1 MPNAGS
7 CSFVL
12 KCDPSHLQIAHPS
25 LTLVP
30 RFYLFGRK
38 GFVIQRFVL
47 KYFERVLVLLL
58 VASLLIINSLI
69 EQKFAFLS
77 FYYLRIIL
85 AGFYGGRRFAVFS
98 GLFTV
103 SFVFFLQATQGMGME
118 PGLTQDA
125 MLTLVPWAGF
135 LILTGY
141 VVGGLAEQRAARL
154 ADLKNAYLATLEVLT
169 FHIESADRHQE
180 GHSTRVAELSGAI
193 GVELK
198 LTENE
203 IENLRIAALLHEV
216 GTADQRL
223 LRLLSRSVTDE
234 TLAVARALRGAAQI
248 IAEYSHYY
256 EIVGDDW
263 DIEALPMAVPVKV
276 LAVADAFETLQM
288 ATPVRPA
295 FTRWSALEELEKGAG
310 KTFAREA
317 VRALRVVAGRPE
329 ATAPAK
335 ALK

>member
-1 MPNAGS
+1 
-7 CSFVL
+7 VV
-12 KCDPSHLQIAHPS
+12 Q
-25 LTLVP
+25 
-30 RFYLFGRK
+30 
-38 GFVIQRFVL
+38 QRPLERTKQFFFRN
-47 KYFERVLVLLL
+47 FERILVLLL
-58 VASLLIINSLI
+58 VASLLVINSLI

-77 FYYLRIIL
+77 FYYLPIIL

-98 GLFTV
+98 GLFIASLV
-103 SFVFFLQATQGMGME
+103 LFFQATGGLGME
-118 PGLTQDA
+118 AGLSEDA
-125 MLTLVPWAGF
+125 LLTLVPWGGF

-154 ADLKNAYLATLEVLT
+154 SDLKNAYLATLEVLT
-169 FHIESADRHQE
+169 FHIESAERHQE
-180 GHSTRVAELSGAI
+180 GHSTRVAALAAEMGE
-193 GVELK
+193 ELK
-198 LTENE
+198 LSENE

-234 TLAVARALRGAAQI
+234 SLAVARALRGAAEI

-263 DIEALPMAVPVKV
+263 DIEALPMAITVKV

-288 ATPVRPA
+288 ATPVRQA
-295 FTRWSALEELEKGAG
+295 FTRWSALEEVEKGAG

-317 VRALRVVAGRPE
+317 VRSLRVVAGRPE
-329 ATAPAK
+329 ALRAS
-335 ALK
+335 